1 MENHINMYTP
11 DIDSKGY
18 KAAKKL
24 IMKLRGEVYPKMTDE
39 ELEEFKRSMIDHL
52 DGIIPDYLKK

>member
-1 MENHINMYTP
+1 MYKP
-11 DIDSKGY
+11 DTDNKGY
-18 KAAKKL
+18 KAASKL

>member
-1 MENHINMYTP
+1 MYKP

-18 KAAKKL
+18 KAANKL
-24 IMKLRGEVYPKMTDE
+24 IMKLRGGVYPKMTDE
-39 ELEEFKRSMIDHL
+39 ELEEFKRNMIDHL